1 MGIGRVMKE
10 LSRNIVNAGFTSTE
24 KVLAGFMSPLSRA
37 LLPPRP
43 SFIYICTYKRN
54 DDDGVVVVTV
64 DVARR
69 LFFCGL
75 LFNFLDFARSLALAR
90 SVVRSTSSLGW

>member
-1 MGIGRVMKE
+1 MLASLVQRKYWQDLCR
-10 LSRNIVNAGFTSTE
+10 LSRELCSLLTH
-24 KVLAGFMSPLSRA
+24 PL
-37 LLPPRP
+37 
-43 SFIYICTYKRN
+43 YICTYKRN

-90 SVVRSTSSLGW
+90 SVGRSTSSLGW